1 MTLALTLPTPSAA
14 GWKGLLLGL
23 LLLTLMQASPLR
35 AELSTEEVKAS
46 PAVEARLVAIADELR
61 CLVCQNESLS
71 ASRAD
76 LAKDL
81 RREIR
86 TMIAD
91 GKSDQDILDFM
102 VARYGDFVRYRP
114 PFKASTAL
122 LWLGPLLFLLGG
134 GLWLRHSLRQRA
146 AQTAETTIATVAVA
160 NESLNHSPTA
170 PETTTANSKT
180 APPLPSTPA
189 CLSHRSAWTL
199 AIALPLLTLLGYA
212 WLGNPLALNPANRRP
227 PDDPAAMARSIEQ
240 LAERLQKQPDNQEGW
255 LMLARSYRMLGD
267 NTRAADAFARA
278 GNKAHASAT
287 LLAEYAEVL
296 ASRDGSFAGQATTL
310 LSEALGK
317 DPEDGLALFLAGAAA
332 AERGDRAAARKLWQQ
347 LLPRV
352 EAGSEAE
359 ATLKAAIDR
368 LQQAPAKR

>member
-146 AQTAETTIATVAVA
+146 ARTAETAVAPVAAA
-160 NESLNHSPTA
+160 NESQSNVHPA
-170 PETTTANSKT
+170 PATTTDDSQT
-180 APPLPSTPA
+180 APPAPVR
-189 CLSHRSAWTL
+189 LSRRSAWTL
-199 AIALPLLTLLGYA
+199 TIALPLLTLLGYA

-278 GNKAHASAT
+278 GNKAHGSAT

-296 ASRDGSFAGQATTL
+296 ASRDSSFAGQATTL

-368 LQQAPAKR
+368 LQQTSAKR